1 MNLVRMTSSHTSPL
15 RVRDGLERR
24 FDSVHVGDAGADGW
38 MEMRCYDDVRLRLIV
53 RFVYAPPG
61 WTYIVLPVRV

>member
-1 MNLVRMTSSHTSPL
+1 MNLTRLTTSHTNPL

-24 FDSVHVGDAGADGW
+24 FDAVRVGDAQADGW
-38 MEMRCYDDVRLRLIV
+38 MEMECWTADRLRLIV

-61 WTYIVLPVRV
+61 WTYIVLPSRA